1 MLYGISTALNQMHFS
16 NDSVFANLGF
26 LSGEFSAEFHT
37 PAPDRPSSTR

>member
-16 NDSVFANLGF
+16 NDSVFANF

-37 PAPDRPSSTR
+37 PAPERPSSTR